1 VANVT
6 ISTIPITVNA
16 TAFKGYTARMTIPY
30 TIADGSLSL
39 TSSTALLTIKNP
51 AGSGDVT
58 DAGTPGGIF
67 AWTVGSASSATATL
81 EIDDTT
87 TAAWNAGAHCW
98 KIEVTLADGS
108 KHLFMD
114 GTIIVTVKGC

>member
-1 VANVT
+1 
-6 ISTIPITVNA
+6 
-16 TAFKGYTARMTIPY
+16 MTIPY
-30 TIADGSLSL
+30 TIADGSISL
-39 TSSTALLTIKNP
+39 TSSTALITIEDP

-67 AWTVGSASSATATL
+67 VWAVAGASQATATL
-81 EIDDTT
+81 DIPFATLAT
-87 TAAWNAGAHCW
+87 WTAGAHCW